1 MALYP
6 IMVNIGGCWMCQV
19 NNMKLTEDPGDEE
32 HLRFTLTDKSPGA
45 DLALVCHALNEELRQ
60 TWVSHIKSLLDMQ
73 GHFLRGILRILK
85 PYYLYLFMS
94 PAFTAFTQ
102 D

>member
-1 MALYP
+1 
-6 IMVNIGGCWMCQV
+6 MCQV